1 MVLVRMKG
9 GEFFFKQDTKPRGY
23 KDKRLIYLATYQF
36 KLFKI

>member
-1 MVLVRMKG
+1 MVLVRMK